1 MPLRHAH
8 PHSRCDPRS
17 RPSAGERCRG
27 SGGSKRRQPG
37 SCVMTVQDQ
46 EINEGRRR
54 FLLSGAL
61 VVSFSMFPG
70 VSAMAQEVIADEGA
84 AVHIG
89 KATEALSGSLKTNP
103 YLDSWI
109 KIDRDGKVT
118 VYTGKVELGTGVRTA
133 LLQIAAEELDMAPS
147 LITFLTAD
155 TGASPDEGL
164 TAGSHTIADSG
175 SALLNA
181 SAQVR
186 GLLVDAAARHFGV
199 ASAVLSAHNAVIKAP
214 DGRSMTYGEA
224 VSLVDL
230 HRVASPASP
239 LKKPATFDVI
249 GTSLPRVDIPRK
261 VTGGVSYVQD
271 MLMPG
276 MVHAR
281 VVMPPVYEARL
292 LQTNT
297 ADILKMPGVV
307 KVVRN
312 GSMLA
317 VVAKGEW
324 QAVQAQRA
332 LTSGSQWT
340 AGRTLP
346 DPANVHRDLK
356 VISTEHIEIANTHNA
371 TGTAVKT
378 LGAKYTKR
386 YMMHGSIGPSCA
398 IALFKDGAL
407 TVWTHSQGVYPL
419 RDGLA
424 EMLSMPKDKIRC
436 IHVEGSGC
444 YGHNGADD
452 VAAHAALIACD
463 MEGQPVRVQWMREQ
477 EHTWDHYTPAMV
489 TEVNASLDANGSIVD
504 WNYAL
509 WSSSHN
515 ERIVNAGRLIPAQ
528 MLEKPFT
535 PAPSVPMLQ
544 PEGGGDRNAIPLY
557 ALPNMR
563 VMNNFSPTMPLH
575 TSAMR
580 SLGAHMNI
588 YTIETFMDELAAAAG
603 VDPVAFRL
611 KHMQDPRAREVIQ
624 LAAEKFGWPRPPRK
638 RNHGVGFAFA
648 KYKNLMAYVALAV
661 EVSVVPETG
670 QVVLEQAV
678 AAVDSGQIVN
688 PDGIRNQIEGGVIQ
702 SASWTLYEEL
712 QFDTKRIRS
721 FDWSSYPI
729 LRFSAAPSSIDVHL
743 INRPGAPFLG
753 AAEASMGPTAGALGN
768 ALFDATGKR
777 LRDFP
782 LAGASL
788 RRQIDV

>member
-1 MPLRHAH
+1 M
-8 PHSRCDPRS
+8 SVK
-17 RPSAGERCRG
+17 EE
-27 SGGSKRRQPG
+27 
-37 SCVMTVQDQ
+37 

-54 FLLSGAL
+54 FMMSGAL
-61 VVSFSMFPG
+61 VVSFSLFPG

-89 KATEALSGSLKTNP
+89 KATQALAGSLKTNP
-103 YLDSWI
+103 YLDAWI
-109 KIDRDGKVT
+109 KIDAAGKVT

-133 LLQIAAEELDMAPS
+133 LLQVAAEELDMAPS

-164 TAGSHTIADSG
+164 TAGSHTMADSG

-186 GLLVDAAARHFGV
+186 GLLIDAAAKHFGV
-199 ASAVLSAHNAVIKAP
+199 DSQTLSAHNAIIKAP

-230 HRVASPASP
+230 HRMASPTSP
-239 LKKPATFDVI
+239 LKSPTTFDTI
-249 GTSLPRVDIPRK
+249 GTSLPRVDIPGK
-261 VTGGVSYVQD
+261 VTGGPSYVQD
-271 MLMPG
+271 MLLPG
-276 MVHAR
+276 MLHAR
-281 VVMPPVYEARL
+281 VVMPPVYDARL
-292 LQTNT
+292 LDTNT
-297 ADILKMPGVV
+297 PEILKMPGVV
-307 KVVRN
+307 KVIRN

-332 LTSGSQWT
+332 LAAGSHWS
-340 AGRTLP
+340 AGRVLP
-346 DPANVHRDLK
+346 DPATVHRDLK
-356 VISTEHIEIANTHNA
+356 QISTEHIEIANTHNA
-371 TGTAVKT
+371 AGAPVKT
-378 LGAKYTKR
+378 LSAKYSKR
-386 YMMHGSIGPSCA
+386 YMMHGSIGPSCSVA
-398 IALFKDGAL
+398 QFKDGAM

-424 EMLSMPKDKIRC
+424 EMLSLPKDKVRC

-452 VAAHAALIACD
+452 VAAHAALIAR
-463 MEGQPVRVQWMREQ
+463 ETGGLPVRVQWMREQ
-477 EHTWDHYTPAMV
+477 EHTWDHFTPAMV
-489 TEVNASLDANGSIVD
+489 TEVSASLDASGMIVD

-528 MLEKPFT
+528 LLEKPFV

-557 ALPNMR
+557 ALPNMHI
-563 VMNNFSPTMPLH
+563 MNNFSPTMPLH
-575 TSAMR
+575 SSAMR
-580 SLGAHMNI
+580 SLGAHMNVFA
-588 YTIETFMDELAAAAG
+588 IETFMDELSAAAG

-611 KHMQDPRAREVIQ
+611 RHMQDPRARDVIK
-624 LAAEKFGWPRPPRK
+624 LVAEKFGWPRPPRK
-638 RNHGVGFAFA
+638 ANHGVGFAFG
-648 KYKNLMAYVALAV
+648 KYKNLMAYVAIAV
-661 EVSVVPETG
+661 EISVVPETG
-670 QVVLEQAV
+670 QVTLERAEV
-678 AAVDSGQIVN
+678 AVDAGQIVN
-688 PDGIRNQIEGGVIQ
+688 PDGIRNQIEGGIVQ

-712 QFDTKRIRS
+712 KFDQERIRS

-729 LRFSAAPSSIDVHL
+729 LRYSAVPRSINVHL
-743 INRPGAPFLG
+743 IDRPGAPFLG

-777 LRDFP
+777 LRDMP
-782 LAGASL
+782 LGGDGL
-788 RRQIDV
+788 RRQIDA

>member
-1 MPLRHAH
+1 MSVAEDRI
-8 PHSRCDPRS
+8 D
-17 RPSAGERCRG
+17 E
-27 SGGSKRRQPG
+27 K
-37 SCVMTVQDQ
+37 
-46 EINEGRRR
+46 RRR
-54 FLLSGAL
+54 FLMSGAL
-61 VVSFSMFPG
+61 VVSFSMLPG

-84 AVHIG
+84 EVHIG
-89 KATEALSGSLKTNP
+89 RATQALAGSLKTNP

-109 KIDRDGKVT
+109 KIDRTGKVT

-133 LLQIAAEELDMAPS
+133 LLQIAAEELDMAPA
-147 LITFLTAD
+147 LIDFLTAD

-199 ASAVLSAHNAVIKAP
+199 ASNVLRTHDAVIEAP

-224 VSLVDL
+224 VGMIDL
-230 HRVASPASP
+230 HRVASAVSP
-239 LKKPATFDVI
+239 LKNPASFDMI

-271 MLMPG
+271 MTMPG

-292 LQTNT
+292 METNT
-297 ADILKMPGVV
+297 PAIMKMPGVI
-307 KVVRN
+307 KVIRN

-332 LTSGSQWT
+332 LAAGSQWS
-340 AGRTLP
+340 AGRALP
-346 DPANVHRDLK
+346 DPATVHRDLK
-356 VISTEHIEIANTHNA
+356 TISTQHIEIADTHGA
-371 TGTAVKT
+371 AGTPAKT
-378 LGAKYTKR
+378 LDARYTRR

-398 IALFKDGAL
+398 VAMFEHGAM

-424 EMLSMPKDKIRC
+424 EMLSMPKEKVRC

-452 VAAHAALIACD
+452 VAAHAALIARE

-489 TEVNASLDANGSIVD
+489 TELSASLDAGGNIVD

-528 MLEKPFT
+528 MLEHPFA
-535 PAPSVPMLQ
+535 PAPSTPMVQ

-557 ALPNMR
+557 TFPNLH

-580 SLGAHMNI
+580 SLGAHMNVF
-588 YTIETFMDELAAAAG
+588 TIEMFMDELAAAANA
-603 VDPVAFRL
+603 DPVAFRL
-611 KHMQDPRAREVIQ
+611 KHMHDPRARDVIA
-624 LAAEKFGWPRPPRK
+624 LAAEKFGWPRAPRK

-648 KYKNLMAYVALAV
+648 KYKNLMAYVAIAV

-670 QVVLEQAV
+670 QVVLEHAEV
-678 AAVDSGQIVN
+678 AVDSGQIVN
-688 PDGIRNQIEGGVIQ
+688 PDGIRNQIEGGVLQ

-729 LRFSAAPSSIDVHL
+729 LRFSAVPRAVNVHL
-743 INRPGAPFLG
+743 IDRPGAPFLG

-777 LRDFP
+777 LRDMP
-782 LAGASL
+782 LAGDGL
-788 RRQIDV
+788 RRRLD